1 MATDQDEDQDQEQD
15 APAPVVPVQRSYV
28 SGSRQQLGPVDRR
41 GRTATIRGGNREV
54 TLQAPSKTYHRIIL
68 AEFVACLILVA
79 VAPILNPATKTG
91 TDGDDVVNTAV
102 SFAGPLVRLTALCI
116 TFFVLALMASGPR
129 TGRIAAALGGL
140 VLCGAMLTAKDVW
153 SAIGD
158 AFGATVTSKTSGA
171 AGVTL
176 E

>member
-1 MATDQDEDQDQEQD
+1 MAAQQ
-15 APAPVVPVQRSYV
+15 PVQQAAYV
-28 SGSRQQLGPVDRR
+28 SPSRQAAQLGGGRSIDRT
-41 GRTATIRGGNREV
+41 GRTASYTGAGGQRYTV
-54 TLQAPSKTYHRIIL
+54 QAPSRTYHRIIL
-68 AEFVACLILVA
+68 AEFVGCLILVA
-79 VAPILNPATKTG
+79 AAPILNPATKSG
-91 TDGDDVVNTAV
+91 GGSDAAVNTTV

-129 TGRIAAALGGL
+129 TGKIAAALGGL

-153 SAIGD
+153 AALGD

-176 E
+176 K